1 MRGRLP
7 ASSVAELLAAAG
19 GEGRAALASSRA
31 QLDMATSL
39 AWIGLVVGL
48 LLVLEYVVLEPV
60 KREFERWR
68 ANDMQG

>member
-1 MRGRLP
+1 MPGPELFRAAPP
-7 ASSVAELLAAAG
+7 APGSLQGFLAALG
-19 GEGRAALASSRA
+19 
-31 QLDMATSL
+31 
-39 AWIGLVVGL
+39 VGL